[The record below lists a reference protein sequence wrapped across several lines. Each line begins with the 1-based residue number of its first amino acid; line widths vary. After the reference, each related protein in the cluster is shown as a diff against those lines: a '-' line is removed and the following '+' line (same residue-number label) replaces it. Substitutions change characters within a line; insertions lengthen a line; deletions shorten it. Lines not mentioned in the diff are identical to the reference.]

1 VAGWT
6 RKHVRGLR
14 IGAVALAVLAFVFL
28 TQPSGI
34 AILVI
39 ATILLV
45 VLAVI
50 EFLARPVTEAPTE
63 ADVGGVP
70 S

>member
-1 VAGWT
+1 
-6 RKHVRGLR
+6 
-14 IGAVALAVLAFVFL
+14 
-28 TQPSGI
+28 
-34 AILVI
+34 
-39 ATILLV
+39 